1 MPKKTKRQ
9 KIIAQYR
16 KKIKLL
22 ETDKIPDKV
31 KINQPIISV
40 APIKIPDEK
49 PSDKIINHE
58 LTINNED
65 RLLTNYFVTD
75 LKKSIWLSFL
85 IIALEIIFYFATI
98 YNYLKI

>member
-1 MPKKTKRQ
+1 MPKKTKKQ

-22 ETDKIPDKV
+22 ETSKIPTEV
-31 KINQPIISV
+31 KTSQPIIS
-40 APIKIPDEK
+40 APSKKIFEEK
-49 PSDKIINHE
+49 PSDKVINQE
-58 LTINNED
+58 SEINNED
-65 RLLTNYFVTD
+65 NLLTNYFVTD